1 MHVKHTHKNA
11 LQYDTLIRVLM
22 STVHSLCTYTCTH
35 IQGSSVQDKDL
46 RGQNVTSLQFY
57 TCTSECS
64 IITSDTHVWTWPAHG
79 WTHTHTLKLWS
90 LIQHIG
96 TLHWNTWAST
106 ILRSLIYICIWRR
119 WPSALLRAFMSWD
132 FRHQTFH
139 HDGMD
144 TWQTLYPPTTH
155 AAFPLSF
162 TLIRW
167 IQ

>member
-1 MHVKHTHKNA
+1 MYNNKQHFNYSCNNMHVKHTHKNA

-22 STVHSLCTYTCTH
+22 STVHSLCTYACTH

-119 WPSALLRAFMSWD
+119 WPSALLRAFMS
-132 FRHQTFH
+132 
-139 HDGMD
+139 
-144 TWQTLYPPTTH
+144 
-155 AAFPLSF
+155 
-162 TLIRW
+162 
-167 IQ
+167 